1 MQGVRVSAIT
11 ARIARA
17 GCAEA
22 ARATVAAGLTW
33 QTCAVLLHTH
43 DPYAGAVAALLIVE
57 TTVVRTVGAALRYG
71 AGCLLGVLVA
81 VPGALYTEPA
91 MLGLGFVVF
100 ASVLLARQGFLGH
113 HGLHVPTTALITYAL
128 VRGRHSGELTSHL
141 AEIVVGIAFGL
152 ACSALLWP
160 TVRVRSAERALED
173 LRVLIAR
180 HLDGLADAAV
190 RRERPRQ
197 VLGTTWEDDLD
208 TALARAR
215 ATVDEAHES
224 MRWNVRPTARRR
236 RWHLDRRVLETLT
249 DVAGRVAATGR
260 LLDSH
265 PSAAGVPSPAS
276 AASAPD
282 AGLGPGHGG
291 VTGRTPDSPGGV
303 RTAAPERVPGSPGP
317 VQGHVSPSPGPAKAA
332 APERVPGSP
341 GPVQGHVSPS
351 PGPGEAAATERVP
364 ASPGPVQGHV
374 SPSPGPG
381 EAAATERVPASPG
394 PVQGHVSPSPGPG
407 EAAATERVP
416 ASPGPVQGHVSPS
429 PGPGKAAATERV
441 PGSPGPV
448 QGHVSPSPGPGKAAA
463 TERVPGS
470 PGPVQGH
477 VSPSPGPG
485 KAAATERVPG
495 SPGPV
500 QGHVSPSP
508 GPGKAAATE
517 RVPGSP
523 GPGVAA
529 APESVGP
536 GGLGAAHAGGPAR
549 RHPVPA
555 LGPGHPG
562 SGNTGAAENA
572 GAWRVPGSPAPAEG
586 PPSPGIPGEA
596 AAAGS
601 TGPVHG
607 DRASAGCPGR
617 GEPVT
622 AGPRDPHPAP
632 PRHPAALGRF
642 GPGHPAVA
650 GAHGT
655 GDVLAEPYARLLR
668 TTALCVYSCRGGRPH
683 PALPAARRA
692 VARLGAPAAE
702 PTGADAED
710 RRLLRHLDQAL
721 TRLSAPAPAPPARP
735 ARPRPTSTPLRP
747 SRRR

>member
-43 DPYAGAVAALLIVE
+43 DPYAGAVAALLVVE

-100 ASVLLARQGFLGH
+100 ASVLMARQGFLGH

-224 MRWNVRPTARRR
+224 VRWNVRPTARRR

-276 AASAPD
+276 AASATD
-282 AGLGPGHGG
+282 AGLDPGHRG
-291 VTGRTPDSPGGV
+291 VTGRTSDSPGGI
-303 RTAAPERVPGSPGP
+303 RTATPEPVPGG
-317 VQGHVSPSPGPAKAA
+317 
-332 APERVPGSP
+332 
-341 GPVQGHVSPS
+341 
-351 PGPGEAAATERVP
+351 
-364 ASPGPVQGHV
+364 
-374 SPSPGPG
+374 
-381 EAAATERVPASPG
+381 
-394 PVQGHVSPSPGPG
+394 
-407 EAAATERVP
+407 
-416 ASPGPVQGHVSPS
+416 
-429 PGPGKAAATERV
+429 
-441 PGSPGPV
+441 
-448 QGHVSPSPGPGKAAA
+448 
-463 TERVPGS
+463 
-470 PGPVQGH
+470 
-477 VSPSPGPG
+477 
-485 KAAATERVPG
+485 
-495 SPGPV
+495 
-500 QGHVSPSP
+500 
-508 GPGKAAATE
+508 
-517 RVPGSP
+517 P

-529 APESVGP
+529 APGSVGP
-536 GGLGAAHAGGPAR
+536 GGLGAAHAGDPAR

-632 PRHPAALGRF
+632 PRHPAALDRF

-735 ARPRPTSTPLRP
+735 ARPRLTSTPLRP

>member
-22 ARATVAAGLTW
+22 ARATVAASLTW

-224 MRWNVRPTARRR
+224 VRWNVRPTARRR

-276 AASAPD
+276 AASATD
-282 AGLGPGHGG
+282 AGLDPGHGG
-291 VTGRTPDSPGGV
+291 VTGRTSDSPGGV
-303 RTAAPERVPGSPGP
+303 RTATPEPVPG
-317 VQGHVSPSPGPAKAA
+317 GPA
-332 APERVPGSP
+332 S
-341 GPVQGHVSPS
+341 VQGHVSPS
-351 PGPGEAAATERVP
+351 PGPGEAAAPERAP
-364 ASPGPVQGHV
+364 RSPGPFQEHV

-381 EAAATERVPASPG
+381 EAAAPERVPRSPG
-394 PVQGHVSPSPGPG
+394 PVQEHVSPSPGPRK
-407 EAAATERVP
+407 AAAPERAP
-416 ASPGPVQGHVSPS
+416 GSPGPVQEHVSPS
-429 PGPGKAAATERV
+429 PGPRKAAA
-441 PGSPGPV
+441 P
-448 QGHVSPSPGPGKAAA
+448 
-463 TERVPGS
+463 
-470 PGPVQGH
+470 
-477 VSPSPGPG
+477 
-485 KAAATERVPG
+485 
-495 SPGPV
+495 
-500 QGHVSPSP
+500 
-508 GPGKAAATE
+508 E

-529 APESVGP
+529 APGSVGP
-536 GGLGAAHAGGPAR
+536 GGLGAAHAGDPAR

-555 LGPGHPG
+555 PGPGHPG

-735 ARPRPTSTPLRP
+735 ARPRLTSTPLRP

>member
-173 LRVLIAR
+173 LRVLLAR

-276 AASAPD
+276 AASATD
-282 AGLGPGHGG
+282 AGLDPGHGG
-291 VTGRTPDSPGGV
+291 VTGRTSDSPGGI
-303 RTAAPERVPGSPGP
+303 RTATPEPVPGSPAP
-317 VQGHVSPSPGPAKAA
+317 VQGHVSPSPGPGNAA

-364 ASPGPVQGHV
+364 GSPAPVQEHVPPSPGPGNAAAPERVPGSPGPFQGHVSPSPGPGKAAAPERVPGSPGPFQEHVSPSPGPGKAAAAEPVPGSPGPFQGHV

-381 EAAATERVPASPG
+381 EAAAAEP
-394 PVQGHVSPSPGPG
+394 
-407 EAAATERVP
+407 
-416 ASPGPVQGHVSPS
+416 
-429 PGPGKAAATERV
+429 V
-441 PGSPGPV
+441 PGG
-448 QGHVSPSPGPGKAAA
+448 
-463 TERVPGS
+463 
-470 PGPVQGH
+470 
-477 VSPSPGPG
+477 
-485 KAAATERVPG
+485 
-495 SPGPV
+495 
-500 QGHVSPSP
+500 
-508 GPGKAAATE
+508 
-517 RVPGSP
+517 P
-523 GPGVAA
+523 GPGVAV
-529 APESVGP
+529 APGSVGP
-536 GGLGAAHAGGPAR
+536 GGLGAAHVGDPAR

-555 LGPGHPG
+555 PGPGHPG

-642 GPGHPAVA
+642 GPGHPAVV

-735 ARPRPTSTPLRP
+735 ARPRLTSTPLRP

>member
-33 QTCAVLLHTH
+33 QTCAVLLHAH

-152 ACSALLWP
+152 ACSALLCP

-276 AASAPD
+276 AASATD

-291 VTGRTPDSPGGV
+291 VTGRTSDSPNRV
-303 RTAAPERVPGSPGP
+303 RTATPEPVPGSPAP
-317 VQGHVSPSPGPAKAA
+317 VQGHASPSPN
-332 APERVPGSP
+332 PG
-341 GPVQGHVSPS
+341 Q
-351 PGPGEAAATERVP
+351 AATPEP
-364 ASPGPVQGHV
+364 
-374 SPSPGPG
+374 
-381 EAAATERVPASPG
+381 
-394 PVQGHVSPSPGPG
+394 
-407 EAAATERVP
+407 
-416 ASPGPVQGHVSPS
+416 
-429 PGPGKAAATERV
+429 
-441 PGSPGPV
+441 
-448 QGHVSPSPGPGKAAA
+448 
-463 TERVPGS
+463 
-470 PGPVQGH
+470 
-477 VSPSPGPG
+477 
-485 KAAATERVPG
+485 
-495 SPGPV
+495 
-500 QGHVSPSP
+500 
-508 GPGKAAATE
+508 
-517 RVPGSP
+517 VPGSP

-529 APESVGP
+529 APGSGRP
-536 GGLGAAHAGGPAR
+536 GGLGPAHAGDPAR

-555 LGPGHPG
+555 VGPGHPG
-562 SGNTGAAENA
+562 SGSTGAAENA
-572 GAWRVPGSPAPAEG
+572 GAGRVPGNPAPAEG
-586 PPSPGIPGEA
+586 PASPGIPGEA
-596 AAAGS
+596 TAAGS
-601 TGPVHG
+601 TGPAHG

-632 PRHPAALGRF
+632 PRHPAALDRF

-735 ARPRPTSTPLRP
+735 ARPRRTSTPLRP

>member
-33 QTCAVLLHTH
+33 QTCAVLLHAH

-152 ACSALLWP
+152 ACSALLCP

-276 AASAPD
+276 AASATD

-291 VTGRTPDSPGGV
+291 VTGRTSDSPGRV
-303 RTAAPERVPGSPGP
+303 RTATPEPVPGGPAP
-317 VQGHVSPSPGPAKAA
+317 VQGHA
-332 APERVPGSP
+332 
-341 GPVQGHVSPS
+341 SPS
-351 PGPGEAAATERVP
+351 PGPGQAAAPEPVP
-364 ASPGPVQGHV
+364 GSPTPVQGHA

-381 EAAATERVPASPG
+381 QAAAPEP
-394 PVQGHVSPSPGPG
+394 
-407 EAAATERVP
+407 
-416 ASPGPVQGHVSPS
+416 
-429 PGPGKAAATERV
+429 
-441 PGSPGPV
+441 
-448 QGHVSPSPGPGKAAA
+448 
-463 TERVPGS
+463 
-470 PGPVQGH
+470 
-477 VSPSPGPG
+477 
-485 KAAATERVPG
+485 
-495 SPGPV
+495 
-500 QGHVSPSP
+500 
-508 GPGKAAATE
+508 
-517 RVPGSP
+517 VPGSP

-529 APESVGP
+529 APGSGRP
-536 GGLGAAHAGGPAR
+536 GGLGPAHAGDPAR

-555 LGPGHPG
+555 VGPGHPG
-562 SGNTGAAENA
+562 SGSTGAAENA
-572 GAWRVPGSPAPAEG
+572 GAGRVPGNPAPAEG
-586 PPSPGIPGEA
+586 PASPGIPGEA
-596 AAAGS
+596 TAAGS
-601 TGPVHG
+601 TGPAHG

-632 PRHPAALGRF
+632 PRHPAALDRF

-735 ARPRPTSTPLRP
+735 ARPRRTSTPLRP

>member
-173 LRVLIAR
+173 LRVLLAR

-276 AASAPD
+276 AASATD
-282 AGLGPGHGG
+282 AGLDPGHGS
-291 VTGRTPDSPGGV
+291 VTGRTSDSPGGV
-303 RTAAPERVPGSPGP
+303 RTAA
-317 VQGHVSPSPGPAKAA
+317 
-332 APERVPGSP
+332 
-341 GPVQGHVSPS
+341 
-351 PGPGEAAATERVP
+351 TEP
-364 ASPGPVQGHV
+364 
-374 SPSPGPG
+374 
-381 EAAATERVPASPG
+381 
-394 PVQGHVSPSPGPG
+394 
-407 EAAATERVP
+407 
-416 ASPGPVQGHVSPS
+416 
-429 PGPGKAAATERV
+429 V

-463 TERVPGS
+463 PERVPGS
-470 PGPVQGH
+470 PGPFQEH

-485 KAAATERVPG
+485 KAAAAEPVPG
-495 SPGPV
+495 SPGPF

-508 GPGKAAATE
+508 GPGEAAAAE
-517 RVPGSP
+517 PVPGGP
-523 GPGVAA
+523 GPGVAV
-529 APESVGP
+529 APGSVGP
-536 GGLGAAHAGGPAR
+536 GGLGAAHVGDPAR

-555 LGPGHPG
+555 PGPGHPG

-586 PPSPGIPGEA
+586 PPSPGIPREA

-642 GPGHPAVA
+642 GPGHPAVV

-735 ARPRPTSTPLRP
+735 ARPRLTSTPLRP

>member
-1 MQGVRVSAIT
+1 MQGVRVSALT

-224 MRWNVRPTARRR
+224 VRWNVRPTARRR

-303 RTAAPERVPGSPGP
+303 RTAAPEPVPGCPAP
-317 VQGHVSPSPGPAKAA
+317 VQGHDSPSPGPGKAA

-351 PGPGEAAATERVP
+351 PGPAEAAATERVP
-364 ASPGPVQGHV
+364 ASPD
-374 SPSPGPG
+374 
-381 EAAATERVPASPG
+381 
-394 PVQGHVSPSPGPG
+394 
-407 EAAATERVP
+407 
-416 ASPGPVQGHVSPS
+416 PVQGHVSPS
-429 PGPGKAAATERV
+429 PGPGKAATPEPV
-441 PGSPGPV
+441 PGSPAPV
-448 QGHVSPSPGPGKAAA
+448 LGHVSPSPGPGEAAA
-463 TERVPGS
+463 P
-470 PGPVQGH
+470 
-477 VSPSPGPG
+477 
-485 KAAATERVPG
+485 
-495 SPGPV
+495 
-500 QGHVSPSP
+500 
-508 GPGKAAATE
+508 E

-523 GPGVAA
+523 GPGEAA
-529 APESVGP
+529 APGSVGP

-555 LGPGHPG
+555 PGPGHPG

-572 GAWRVPGSPAPAEG
+572 GAWRVPGSPDPAEG

>member
-173 LRVLIAR
+173 LRVLLAR

-224 MRWNVRPTARRR
+224 VRWNVRPTARRR

-276 AASAPD
+276 AASAPH

-291 VTGRTPDSPGGV
+291 VTGRTSDSPGGV
-303 RTAAPERVPGSPGP
+303 RTATPEPVPG
-317 VQGHVSPSPGPAKAA
+317 GPA
-332 APERVPGSP
+332 S
-341 GPVQGHVSPS
+341 
-351 PGPGEAAATERVP
+351 
-364 ASPGPVQGHV
+364 
-374 SPSPGPG
+374 
-381 EAAATERVPASPG
+381 
-394 PVQGHVSPSPGPG
+394 
-407 EAAATERVP
+407 
-416 ASPGPVQGHVSPS
+416 VQGHVSPS
-429 PGPGKAAATERV
+429 PGPGKAAAPERV
-441 PGSPGPV
+441 PGSPAPV
-448 QGHVSPSPGPGKAAA
+448 QGHVSPSPGPRKAAA
-463 TERVPGS
+463 P
-470 PGPVQGH
+470 
-477 VSPSPGPG
+477 
-485 KAAATERVPG
+485 
-495 SPGPV
+495 
-500 QGHVSPSP
+500 
-508 GPGKAAATE
+508 E

-529 APESVGP
+529 APGSVGP
-536 GGLGAAHAGGPAR
+536 GGLGAAHAGDPAR

-555 LGPGHPG
+555 PGPGHPG

-601 TGPVHG
+601 AGPVHG

-683 PALPAARRA
+683 
-692 VARLGAPAAE
+692 
-702 PTGADAED
+702 
-710 RRLLRHLDQAL
+710 
-721 TRLSAPAPAPPARP
+721 
-735 ARPRPTSTPLRP
+735 
-747 SRRR
+747 

>member
-160 TVRVRSAERALED
+160 TIRVRSAERALED
-173 LRVLIAR
+173 LRVLLAR

-276 AASAPD
+276 AASATD
-282 AGLGPGHGG
+282 AGLDPGHGG
-291 VTGRTPDSPGGV
+291 VTGRTSDSPGGV
-303 RTAAPERVPGSPGP
+303 RTAA
-317 VQGHVSPSPGPAKAA
+317 
-332 APERVPGSP
+332 
-341 GPVQGHVSPS
+341 
-351 PGPGEAAATERVP
+351 TEP
-364 ASPGPVQGHV
+364 
-374 SPSPGPG
+374 
-381 EAAATERVPASPG
+381 
-394 PVQGHVSPSPGPG
+394 
-407 EAAATERVP
+407 
-416 ASPGPVQGHVSPS
+416 
-429 PGPGKAAATERV
+429 V

-463 TERVPGS
+463 PERVPGS
-470 PGPVQGH
+470 PGPFQEH
-477 VSPSPGPG
+477 VSPTPGPG
-485 KAAATERVPG
+485 KAAAPERVPG
-495 SPGPV
+495 SPGPF
-500 QGHVSPSP
+500 QEHVSPSP
-508 GPGKAAATE
+508 GPRKAAAPERVPRSPGPVQEHVSPSPGPRKAAAPE

-529 APESVGP
+529 APGSVGP
-536 GGLGAAHAGGPAR
+536 GGLGAAHVGDPAR

-555 LGPGHPG
+555 PGPGHPG

-642 GPGHPAVA
+642 GPGHPAVV

-735 ARPRPTSTPLRP
+735 ARPRLTSTPLRP